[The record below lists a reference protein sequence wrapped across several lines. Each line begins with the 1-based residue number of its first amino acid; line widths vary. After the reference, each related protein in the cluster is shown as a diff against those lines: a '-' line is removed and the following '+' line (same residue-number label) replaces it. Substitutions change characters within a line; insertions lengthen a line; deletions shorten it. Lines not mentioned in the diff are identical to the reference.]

1 MNYEITG
8 SDVTEFEPVN
18 GVIYYGGI
26 IKTPTQLFLINWELD
41 CSPGE
46 FICQADY
53 RQYEIDCLVQSGCKI
68 PGETICQADY
78 GQYEIDCLVQAGC
91 KIRSV
96 ALY

>member
-18 GVIYYGGI
+18 GVIYYGGA
-26 IKTPTQLFLINWELD
+26 IKTPTQLIRIKWELD

-46 FICQADY
+46 TVCEADH
-53 RQYEIDCLVQSGCKI
+53 
-68 PGETICQADY
+68 
-78 GQYEIDCLVQAGC
+78 GQYEIDCLVRAGY